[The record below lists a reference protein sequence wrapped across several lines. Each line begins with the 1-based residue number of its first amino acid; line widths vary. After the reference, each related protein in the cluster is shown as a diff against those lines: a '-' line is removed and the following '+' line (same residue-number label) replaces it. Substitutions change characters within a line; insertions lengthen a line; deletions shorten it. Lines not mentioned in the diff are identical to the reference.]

1 MRSRYLSYG
10 ADLDVLFRKV
20 SAFLVL
26 GGYKVQSDHRRL
38 TLVAV
43 QEKALTVIKVTLA
56 LRIVGDPDDFTLEID
71 RDASQ
76 MVKDTTLAGLAAWA
90 LAPFA
95 LGLSVVGTA
104 GGGEALYL
112 KAESD
117 IAAFVAKEM
126 EKLRAS
132 HEGARTRVG
141 EAGSEV

>member
-10 ADLDVLFRKV
+10 ADLDLLFRKV

-56 LRIVGDPDDFTLEID
+56 VRLVGEPDDFTLEID
-71 RDASQ
+71 RDVSQ

-90 LAPFA
+90 LAPLT
-95 LGLSVVGTA
+95 LGLSVAGTA
-104 GGGEALYL
+104 GGGEALSL

-126 EKLRAS
+126 GKLKVPHGGS
-132 HEGARTRVG
+132 RTG
-141 EAGSEV
+141 ESGLQA